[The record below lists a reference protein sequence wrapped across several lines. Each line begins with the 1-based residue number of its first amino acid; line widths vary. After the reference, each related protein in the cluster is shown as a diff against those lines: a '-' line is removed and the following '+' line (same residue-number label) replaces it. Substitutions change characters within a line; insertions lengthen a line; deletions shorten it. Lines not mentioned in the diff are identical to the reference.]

1 MRRLT
6 TARRK
11 AVNDL
16 LLILITA
23 PMLMPRLLLASGGPD
38 VPVDQA
44 RVLLEAIHCDDTRAV
59 QAALKAGA
67 NPNTRDEL
75 GSTALMHASAYASV
89 ACMRSLIAAG
99 ADVNAA
105 SAAGFTPLMWSASD
119 PAKLRL
125 LLSHHANVQARSKD
139 GNTAL
144 ILARQNGFT
153 EAEPVLLAA
162 GASDEDGMGR
172 ISRLALRQNRDLFL
186 QIRTHGF
193 EPMHALK
200 LSGPMFNAVY
210 VSGGVVEPLRAMLDA
225 GVDPNVSVSIRT
237 LELPALAFAAYFQN
251 LEQLRELL
259 NRGANPNTKGSRGLT
274 PLMAACVSEFQNPA
288 VIETLLAKGAD
299 LDARDELGRTAL
311 DWALLQGET
320 AVVQKLRA
328 AGAHTMAPPVPAPT
342 AIGLPRSPRAAI
354 EKALTLLQP
363 AGSTF
368 FKQSDGCISCHHN
381 SLPGIAVTRALN
393 KDLAA
398 NRDLASHHIR
408 AAMATWRPM
417 QENMAVGASSVP
429 GLLANVS
436 FEMTAMAERGF
447 ARNFVTD
454 AAALALLRLQRSDGS
469 WAIADVRPPLGG
481 DILWTALTIRALQA
495 YAPPALR
502 AQRDAAIHRATNY
515 LLEVAPRT
523 TQDQAFILLGLHWA
537 GGPASSLAKHHR
549 QLLGLQ
555 REDGGWATLP
565 TLSSDAYATGEAL
578 YALELTGTKAGT
590 PNYRLGV
597 DYLLRTQLPDGSWF
611 VRSRALSFQPYQE
624 TGFPHDR
631 SQFISA
637 AATSWAVIALTAAVE
652 PPLKGKNPPVGL
664 TAASNETLAAKR
676 KDIKHEQPPF

>member
-1 MRRLT
+1 MRLF
-6 TARRK
+6 AL
-11 AVNDL
+11 NGHL
-16 LLILITA
+16 CLILITFA
-23 PMLMPRLLLASGGPD
+23 PATVAADPRA
-38 VPVDQA
+38 DQG
-44 RVLLEAIHCDDTRAV
+44 RVLLEAIHSGDARAV
-59 QAALKAGA
+59 QTALKAGA
-67 NPNTRDEL
+67 DPNTRDEM
-75 GSTALMHASAYASV
+75 GSTALMHAGAYASV
-89 ACMRSLIAAG
+89 ECMRSLIAAG
-99 ADVNAA
+99 ADVNAV
-105 SAAGFTPLMWSASD
+105 SNAGFTPLMWSASD

-125 LLSHHANVQARSKD
+125 LLSHHANVQVRSKD

-162 GASDEDGMGR
+162 GASDEDGMDR
-172 ISRLALRQNRDLFL
+172 TSRLALMQNRDLFL
-186 QIRTHGF
+186 QIRTHGL
-193 EPMHALK
+193 EPMHVFK
-200 LSGPMFNAVY
+200 LSGPMFNAVFLY
-210 VSGGVVEPLRAMLDA
+210 GGAVEPVRAMLDA
-225 GVDPNVSVSIRT
+225 GVDPNVPVSIRT

-251 LEQLRELL
+251 LEQVRELL
-259 NRGANPNTKGSRGLT
+259 KRGANPNAKGSRGLT
-274 PLMAACVSEFQNPA
+274 PLMAACASEFQNPT
-288 VIETLLAKGAD
+288 VIEALLAKGAD

-328 AGAHTMAPPVPAPT
+328 AGAHTIAPPVPAPL

-354 EKALTLLQP
+354 EKALALLQP
-363 AGSTF
+363 ASSIF
-368 FKQSDGCISCHHN
+368 FKQSGGCISCHHN

-436 FEMTAMAERGF
+436 FEMTAMAEQGF

-469 WAIADVRPPLGG
+469 WAVSDVRPPLGG
-481 DILWTALTIRALQA
+481 DILWTALTIRGLQA
-495 YAPPALR
+495 YTPPAQH
-502 AQRDAAIHRATNY
+502 AQRDAAIRRARNY
-515 LLEVAPRT
+515 LLEAAART
-523 TQDQAFILLGLHWA
+523 TQDQAFVLLGLQWA
-537 GGPASSLAKHHR
+537 GTPETSIAKHR
-549 QLLGLQ
+549 RRLLGLQ
-555 REDGGWATLP
+555 RKDGGWAVLP
-565 TLSSDAYATGEAL
+565 TFSSDAYATGEAL
-578 YALELTGTKAGT
+578 YALELTGTKAGD
-590 PNYRLGV
+590 PLYRRGV

-624 TGFPHDR
+624 TGFPHGR

-652 PPLKGKNPPVGL
+652 EAPTK
-664 TAASNETLAAKR
+664 TAALR
-676 KDIKHEQPPF
+676 